1 MDATAVA
8 NYGMM
13 AAMRRLEASAQAT
26 VRGGDYAQ
34 EVVEQISA
42 KHAFKASAAVLRT
55 ADEMLGMV
63 LDLKS

>member
-34 EVVEQISA
+34 EIISGCA
-42 KHAFKASAAVLRT
+42 KHLNCRNILAH
-55 ADEMLGMV
+55 ADLNTV
-63 LDLKS
+63 